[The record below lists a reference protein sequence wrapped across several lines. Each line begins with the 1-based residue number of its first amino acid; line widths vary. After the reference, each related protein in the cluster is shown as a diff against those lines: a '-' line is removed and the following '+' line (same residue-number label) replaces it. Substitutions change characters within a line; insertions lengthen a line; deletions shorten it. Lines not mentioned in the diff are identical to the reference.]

1 MQPSRLRSSAALGLL
16 FASLASSC
24 GAPPMLLT
32 KALFAPSEATAHLVE
47 GRHACDIQAVR
58 ARLAEP
64 PGGRALAVDVAF
76 AEAREQRLP
85 PHLHAYARSDT
96 SADVVQATF
105 SLSPA
110 DSRRRWP
117 EDFAGS
123 SAVRVGL
130 GLRLQDARYFG
141 DGQPAAEVTFTGT
154 VSPDAVLRRAPR
166 AEPSGS
172 RAWSTSAMPSGLA
185 PALRAVRR
193 HPWAQL
199 AGENGDASRC
209 DPVAWL
215 GPMDRTL
222 SHDDV
227 LLLLQPW
234 RSLELGR
241 DAPADVSLEACALL
255 LRLVQRDGR
264 VDYLR
269 VPLPLLHEGDD
280 LSLVRQDNQVR
291 WTRREV
297 WRGRI
302 LAEPAE
308 TAQWPAST
316 LALARTRIPYGFD
329 ELTYPSTIP
338 GAIMRALVAPF
349 AWSLD
354 LLGWTNPLIQKL
366 LETMVE
372 PKKPITPT
380 GTSR

>member
-1 MQPSRLRSSAALGLL
+1 
-16 FASLASSC
+16 
-24 GAPPMLLT
+24 MLLT
-32 KALFAPSEATAHLVE
+32 KALLAPSEATAQLVE

-58 ARLAEP
+58 ARLEEP
-64 PGGRALAVDVAF
+64 PGRRALAVDVAF
-76 AEAREQRLP
+76 PEAREQLLP
-85 PHLHAYARSDT
+85 PHLHAYGRSDAST
-96 SADVVQATF
+96 DVVQATF

-110 DSRRRWP
+110 EGRRRWP
-117 EDFAGS
+117 EDFAPG

-141 DGQPAAEVTFTGT
+141 DGRPAAEVTFTGE
-154 VSPDAVLRRAPR
+154 VSADAVVQRVPGH
-166 AEPSGS
+166 EPSRG
-172 RAWSTSAMPSGLA
+172 RAWSTNAMPTGLA

-199 AGENGDASRC
+199 AGANSDASRC

-215 GPMDRTL
+215 GPLGRTL

-241 DAPADVSLEACALL
+241 DAPADVSIEACALL

-264 VDYLR
+264 VEYLR
-269 VPLPLLHEGDD
+269 VPLPLLYEGDD
-280 LSLVRQDNQVR
+280 LSLARQDNQVL

-308 TAQWPAST
+308 TAEWPAST
-316 LALARTRIPYGFD
+316 LVLARTRIPYGFD
-329 ELTYPSTIP
+329 ELAYPSKVP
-338 GAIMRALVAPF
+338 GAIVRVLLAPF

-380 GTSR
+380 GSSR